1 MRLCNRSIY
10 LPRLMLLAHLV
21 LFCVFISTPN
31 KASAARSMNRQQL
44 KTIERYMDPS
54 ADPCNDYYQY
64 ACGNWQN
71 VHADAEY
78 YETIGLIDYKVDIEY
93 AELLNS
99 VRKRRKLRGEHTFV
113 RKLLDYYKSCLRVY
127 AYTPQS
133 YLDWLQEHEQLTW
146 PSVLPSVARGASKRR
161 SKAVRYDWLQ
171 MLAVLRK
178 YGLNAVFIE
187 ETVIQ
192 RRDNARASSIDLDKP
207 VLNGGFQPIPHKGF
221 LLIME
226 YLGVTDTER
235 RDELWDAVHLF
246 ETKLKSLDFVEDSMD
261 VGEES
266 ASMQRET
273 TLAELNMPFLTRYL
287 DILLDKPV
295 DPHMKLTIQNL
306 PYMRLLLTVLD
317 EHEPEF
323 ICRYLMLRFLWYLN
337 VDGPRNFLKGDC
349 VSHTR
354 SMLPLAMTWLYERHN
369 PELVDEKMNI
379 EGLFHKLLQHF
390 THTLHN
396 NANNFDS
403 HILRFLQ
410 DKIDT
415 MRIKVGNLPRPATNR
430 QVESFYA
437 ALQIDVNDFYGNHL
451 RLLQHYTSAKHKR
464 LEELLPHDDSFFHLE
479 DPETGASSSPYY
491 LLRSNV
497 VIVPLT
503 LLHTPIYHPQLHE
516 VFKYSSLGFLLSHEI
531 THGFD
536 DSGVEFDKRGNMRG
550 PSNRIKANRIF
561 DSNLNCLRSRN
572 PQIVDEK
579 IADVS
584 GLRWAYEAYF
594 KGNASSSAEGVSANA
609 RPLHFTSLSPE
620 HVFFLNFAQFF
631 CGAPAT
637 SSRDIE
643 FSEHGSDKER
653 VLDALANFGEF
664 GRVYDCPLGS
674 RMHPQRKCQLWR

>member
-1 MRLCNRSIY
+1 MHSLVKMSAS
-10 LPRLMLLAHLV
+10 LSVFLLLHLI
-21 LFCVFISTPN
+21 LLLLSF
-31 KASAARSMNRQQL
+31 ADAARSMNRQQL

-54 ADPCNDYYQY
+54 ADPCDDYYQY
-64 ACGNWQN
+64 ACGNWQH
-71 VHADAEY
+71 VHRDAEY
-78 YETIGLIDYKVDIEY
+78 YETIGLIDYKVDQEY
-93 AELLNS
+93 ALLLNS
-99 VRKRRKLRGEHTFV
+99 IRRRRRLRQEHAFV
-113 RKLLDYYKSCLRVY
+113 RKLLDYYKSCLTVY
-127 AYTPQS
+127 DYMPQL
-133 YLDWLQEHEQLTW
+133 YLDWLQEHEHLVW
-146 PSVLPSVARGASKRR
+146 PTVLPSHSAKRR
-161 SKAVRYDWLQ
+161 GKMVRYDWLH

-178 YGLNAVFIE
+178 YGMNSVFIE

-192 RRDNARASSIDLDKP
+192 RRDYARASAIDLDKP
-207 VLNGGFQPIPHKGF
+207 VLNGGFQPMPYKGF

-226 YLGVTDTER
+226 YLGVTNEER
-235 RDELWDAVHLF
+235 KSKLWDELHEF
-246 ETKLKSLDFVEDSMD
+246 ETKLKSLDFVEDTTEE
-261 VGEES
+261 GQES
-266 ASMQRET
+266 AAAQRET

-287 DILLDKPV
+287 DILLEKPV
-295 DPHMKLTIQNL
+295 DPYMKLTIQNL

-337 VDGPRNFLKGDC
+337 IDGPRNFLKGDC

-354 SMLPLAMTWLYERHN
+354 SMMPLAMTWLYERHN
-369 PELVDEKMNI
+369 PELIDEKSHI
-379 EGLFHKLLQHF
+379 EALFQKLLQHF
-390 THTLHN
+390 TQTLHS
-396 NANNFDS
+396 NANQFDG

-415 MRIKVGNLPRPATNR
+415 MRIKVGNLPRPATSR
-430 QVESFYA
+430 LVEEFYA
-437 ALQIDVNDFYGNHL
+437 ELQIEAKDFYGNHL
-451 RLLQHYTSAKHKR
+451 RLLQHFTRAKHNR
-464 LEELLPHDDSFFHLE
+464 LNELLAQDDSFFHLE

-491 LLRSNV
+491 LLRSNI

-503 LLHTPIYHPQLHE
+503 LLHTPIYHPQMHE
-516 VFKYSSLGFLLSHEI
+516 IFKYSSLGFLLSHEI

-550 PSNRIKANRIF
+550 PSDRIKSNQRF
-561 DSNLNCLRSRN
+561 DSNLSCLRLRN

-594 KGNASSSAEGVSANA
+594 QSNQSNPNANV

-631 CGAPAT
+631 CGSPVT
-637 SSRDIE
+637 STRDLE

-653 VLDALANFGEF
+653 VLDALANFAEF
-664 GRVYDCPLGS
+664 GRVYDCQIGS
-674 RMHPQRKCQLWR
+674 RMHPPRKCQLWR

>member
-1 MRLCNRSIY
+1 MRTCTSIT
-10 LPRLMLLAHLV
+10 LQLLHLLHLLAFHL
-21 LFCVFISTPN
+21 ST
-31 KASAARSMNRQQL
+31 ASAARSMNRQQL

-64 ACGNWQN
+64 ACGNWQY

-78 YETIGLIDYKVDIEY
+78 YETIGLIDYKVDQEY
-93 AELLNS
+93 AQLLNS
-99 VRKRRKLRGEHTFV
+99 VRRRRRLRMEHTFV
-113 RKLLDYYKSCLRVY
+113 RKLLDYYKSCLTVY
-127 AYTPQS
+127 AYTPQL
-133 YLDWLQEHEQLTW
+133 YLDWLQEHEQLIW
-146 PSVLPSVARGASKRR
+146 PTVLPSASPTRRAGKRHG
-161 SKAVRYDWLQ
+161 KGKVVHYDWLN

-178 YGLNAVFIE
+178 YGMNAVFIE

-192 RRDNARASSIDLDKP
+192 RRDNARASAIDLDKP
-207 VLNGGFQPIPHKGF
+207 VLNGGFQPMPHKGF
-221 LLIME
+221 ELIME
-226 YLGVTDTER
+226 YLRVTDEQRKAT
-235 RDELWDAVHLF
+235 LWDALHEF
-246 ETKLKSLDFVEDSMD
+246 EAKLKSLDFVEDTTEE
-261 VGEES
+261 GEES
-266 ASMQRET
+266 ASAQRET

-287 DILLDKPV
+287 DIILERPV
-295 DPHMKLTIQNL
+295 DPYMKLTIQNL

-337 VDGPRNFLKGDC
+337 IDGPRNFLKGDC

-354 SMLPLAMTWLYERHN
+354 SMMPLAMTWLYERQN
-369 PELVDEKMNI
+369 PELIDEKSHI
-379 EGLFHKLLQHF
+379 EMLFRKMLQHF
-390 THTLHN
+390 TQTLHN
-396 NANNFDS
+396 NANQFDA

-415 MRIKVGNLPRPATNR
+415 MRIKVGNLPRPATSR
-430 QVESFYA
+430 QVETFYA
-437 ALQIDVNDFYGNHL
+437 ELEIEPREFYANHL
-451 RLLQHYTSAKHKR
+451 RLLQHFTRAKHKR
-464 LEELLPHDDSFFHLE
+464 LEELLVQDDSFFHLE

-516 VFKYSSLGFLLSHEI
+516 IFKYSSLGFLLSHEI

-550 PSNRIKANRIF
+550 PSDRIKSNRIF

-594 KGNASSSAEGVSANA
+594 NSINASSNANA

-631 CGAPAT
+631 CGSPAT
-637 SSRDIE
+637 SARELE

-653 VLDALANFGEF
+653 VLDALANFAEF
-664 GRVYDCPLGS
+664 GRVYDCPMGS
-674 RMHPQRKCQLWR
+674 RMNPQRKCQLWR

>member
-1 MRLCNRSIY
+1 MRVSLSA
-10 LPRLMLLAHLV
+10 LLLLHLLLLLLQ
-21 LFCVFISTPN
+21 LFSS
-31 KASAARSMNRQQL
+31 ASAARSMNRQQL

-54 ADPCNDYYQY
+54 ADPCDDYYQY
-64 ACGNWQN
+64 ACGNWQY

-78 YETIGLIDYKVDIEY
+78 YETIGLIDYKVDQEY
-93 AELLNS
+93 AHLLNS
-99 VRKRRKLRGEHTFV
+99 IRRRRRLREEPTFV
-113 RKLLDYYKSCLRVY
+113 RKLLDYYKSCLTVY
-127 AYTPQS
+127 AYTPQL
-133 YLDWLQEHEQLTW
+133 YLDWLQDHEQLVW
-146 PSVLPSVARGASKRR
+146 PTVLPSKSTTRRTSKRR
-161 SKAVRYDWLQ
+161 AKAVRYDWLQ

-178 YGLNAVFIE
+178 YGLNSVFIE

-192 RRDNARASSIDLDKP
+192 RRDYARASAIDLDKP
-207 VLNGGFQPIPHKGF
+207 VLNGGFQPILHKGF

-226 YLGVTDTER
+226 YLGVTDEQGKAS
-235 RDELWDAVHLF
+235 LWDEVHEF
-246 ETKLKSLDFVEDSMD
+246 ETKLKSLDFVEDTTEEA
-261 VGEES
+261 EES
-266 ASMQRET
+266 ASAQRET

-287 DILLDKPV
+287 DMLLGQPV
-295 DPHMKLTIQNL
+295 DPYMKLTIQNL

-323 ICRYLMLRFLWYLN
+323 ICRYLMIRFLWYLN
-337 VDGPRNFLKGDC
+337 VDGPRNFLQGDC

-354 SMLPLAMTWLYERHN
+354 SMMPLAMTWLYERHN
-369 PELVDEKMNI
+369 PELIDEKSHI
-379 EGLFHKLLQHF
+379 ESLFQKLLQHF
-390 THTLHN
+390 TETLHN
-396 NANNFDS
+396 NANEFDS

-415 MRIKVGNLPRPATNR
+415 MRIKVGNLPRPATSR
-430 QVESFYA
+430 QVEAFYA
-437 ALQIDVNDFYGNHL
+437 NLTIEPRKFYANHL
-451 RLLQHYTSAKHKR
+451 SLLHHFTQAKHKR
-464 LEELLPHDDSFFHLE
+464 LNELLAQDDSFFHLE

-503 LLHTPIYHPQLHE
+503 LLHTPIYHPQMHE

-550 PSNRIKANRIF
+550 PSDRIKSNRIF

-594 KGNASSSAEGVSANA
+594 KGNGSSSQANG
-609 RPLHFTSLSPE
+609 RPLHFTTLSPE

-631 CGAPAT
+631 CGSPVT
-637 SSRDIE
+637 STRDLE

-653 VLDALANFGEF
+653 VLDALANFAEF
-664 GRVYDCPLGS
+664 GRVYDCKVGS